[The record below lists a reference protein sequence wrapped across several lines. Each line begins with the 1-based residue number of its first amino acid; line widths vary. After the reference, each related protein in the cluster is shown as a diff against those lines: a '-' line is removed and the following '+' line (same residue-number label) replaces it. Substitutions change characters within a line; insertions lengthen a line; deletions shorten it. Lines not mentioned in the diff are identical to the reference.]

1 MWCGAVLR
9 QQTKVV
15 AKCMIMIMMC
25 VGDDG
30 GDDDDDHVMCV
41 FHSCRRLDGRVII
54 VLNETSL
61 ILINALFD

>member
-15 AKCMIMIMMC
+15 AKCMVMIMIVMC
-25 VGDDG
+25 VW
-30 GDDDDDHVMCV
+30 DDDHVMCV

-54 VLNETSL
+54 VLNATSL